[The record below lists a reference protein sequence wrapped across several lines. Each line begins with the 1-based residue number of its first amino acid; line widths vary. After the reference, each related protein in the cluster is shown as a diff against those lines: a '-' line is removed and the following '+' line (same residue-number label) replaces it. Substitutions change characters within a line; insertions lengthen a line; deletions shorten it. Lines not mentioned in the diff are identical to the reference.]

1 LALFEGSFTRPDES
15 KESDM
20 RIGIVIVASAVLVL
34 GLAGCSAANNN
45 GVASVKQP
53 SASSSASSNGSTKKL
68 STKDL
73 VAAGIKFATCMRAHG
88 VQMNDPK
95 VNNGGGLQISVG
107 GNVPK
112 DKMDAAQKAC
122 QKYLP
127 VQNGPSGNNPQ
138 ARADLLKYSQCMRSH
153 GVKNFPDPSADG
165 GIQLDANKVNVDS
178 PTFKKADKSCR
189 PAGSR
194 GIGEGSSGNGS
205 GSKGGTSGGNN

>member
-1 LALFEGSFTRPDES
+1 
-15 KESDM
+15 M
-20 RIGIVIVASAVLVL
+20 RIKMTLVASAVLVL
-34 GLAGCSAANNN
+34 GLTGCAAANND
-45 GVASVKQP
+45 GVASVKHP
-53 SASSSASSNGSTKKL
+53 SSNSSGSSNGPTKQL

-127 VQNGPSGNNPQ
+127 VQNGQNGNSPQ
-138 ARADLLKYSQCMRSH
+138 ARADLLKYSQCMRAH
-153 GVKNFPDPSADG
+153 GVKNFPDPSPDG
-165 GIQLDANKVNVDS
+165 GIQLDGNKVNVDS
-178 PTFKKADKSCR
+178 PTFKEADKTCR